1 MFGPVTGTGRAGV
14 VAAGLLLCTGCWGGS
29 ADTPAPSTP
38 AAPTGSPSASTSPAP
53 VAPTLPAAA
62 KQPTPEGAV
71 AFFRYFWDVYNYSYA
86 ALDTKELRRISE
98 SSCKF
103 CLDSANSIE
112 GRKREGGYYVGGIV
126 SVSTAVAAPDN
137 PKIGLIVNSIIDQT
151 ASRTVTA
158 DGVTEQSVPAS
169 TGMRIDSAVQWKG
182 EQWRMLTVD
191 AVTRGSTP

>member
-112 GRKREGGYYVGGIV
+112 GRKSEGGHYVGGAV
-126 SVSTAVAAPDN
+126 SVTTAVASPENAQS
-137 PKIGLIVNSIIDQT
+137 GLIVNSVIDQDM
-151 ASRTVTA
+151 SKVVGEG
-158 DGVTEQSVPAS
+158 GVVLSSSPAEV
-169 TGMRIDSAVQWKG
+169 GLR
-182 EQWRMLTVD
+182 VD
-191 AVTRGSTP
+191 AAVRWDQSHWHMLGVESLSTRGTP